1 MGRSAPTI
9 AAFLRSSAFV
19 LLLGACRVT
28 APYGGFEL
36 EGAGLLGLRSQHGWE
51 NPDAPLIRLDAAA
64 RPWSWPVGVKV
75 STDLSGYF
83 GDDTGEQTIGFGL
96 GLARSFEL
104 VPARLAGSLG
114 LGRLFLST
122 DNGDLFAARSDSW
135 QATYV
140 EAGLY
145 YRVAPASDLSIG
157 LEARYSTGDGP
168 DLGVEELDGDF
179 LDLFLVVQFGWPG
192 RRDTP

>member
-1 MGRSAPTI
+1 MPRNPPI
-9 AAFLRSSAFV
+9 AAFLPWSAFV
-19 LLLGACRVT
+19 LLLGACRVV
-28 APYGGFEL
+28 APRGGFEL
-36 EGAGLLGLRSQHGWE
+36 EGAGLLGLRSQPGWE
-51 NPDAPLIRLDAAA
+51 NSEAPLIRLDAAA

-96 GLARSFEL
+96 GLARSIEL

-114 LGRLFLST
+114 LGHLFFST
-122 DNGDLFAARSDSW
+122 DNGDLFAAKSDSW
-135 QATYV
+135 QANYV

-145 YRVAPASDLSIG
+145 YGIAPASDLTIG

-168 DLGVEELDGDF
+168 DLGVERLDGDF
-179 LDLFLVVQFGWPG
+179 LDVFLLLQFGWPG
-192 RRDTP
+192 RPAAP